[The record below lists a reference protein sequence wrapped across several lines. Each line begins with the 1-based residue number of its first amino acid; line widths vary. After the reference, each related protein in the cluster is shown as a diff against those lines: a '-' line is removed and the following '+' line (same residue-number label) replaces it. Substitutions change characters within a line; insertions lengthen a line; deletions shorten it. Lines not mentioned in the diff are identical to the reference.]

1 MLYILAGF
9 VFGCLIPYLARRLG
23 KLMPATMG
31 YILLKIFIPQH
42 YMPWSKL
49 KNDFE
54 YMQLFKRYIM
64 RSLGWGIFTAAAT
77 YLFAVNFDAYYTAW
91 YVAFLWIMLLLVEID
106 KRFMLLPDIL
116 TLPLLVLGFGYAAVN
131 GIWLDTI
138 DPQLISNAQNSF
150 MGACA
155 GYLMPVVASM
165 FLVWKYPDA
174 FGGGDIK
181 LLAAI
186 GAWVG
191 LEPVSYILLGSC
203 ILFGL
208 GCMIKKQRVGPFGPS
223 IVYATLLVCIFLFG
237 I

>member
-1 MLYILAGF
+1 M
-9 VFGCLIPYLARRLG
+9 
-23 KLMPATMG
+23 
-31 YILLKIFIPQH
+31 
-42 YMPWSKL
+42 
-49 KNDFE
+49 
-54 YMQLFKRYIM
+54 M
-64 RSLGWGIFTAAAT
+64 RSLGWGIFCAAAT
-77 YLFAVNFDAYYTAW
+77 YLFAVNFDSYYTCW
-91 YVAFLWIMLLLVEID
+91 YLAFLWIMLLLVEID

-116 TLPLLVLGFGYAAVN
+116 TLPLLVLGFGYAAIN
-131 GIWLDTI
+131 GVWLDTV

-155 GYLMPVVASM
+155 GYSMPVIASM

-191 LEPVSYILLGSC
+191 LEPISYILLCSC
-203 ILFGL
+203 ILFAL
-208 GCMIKKQRVGPFGPS
+208 GCLIKKQRVGPFGPS
-223 IVYATLLVCIFLFG
+223 IVYATLLICIFLFG

>member
-1 MLYILAGF
+1 MLYIFSGF
-9 VFGCLIPYLARRLG
+9 VFGCLIPYFARRIG

-42 YMPWSKL
+42 YMPWRKL

-54 YMQLFKRYIM
+54 YMQLFKRYMM
-64 RSLGWGIFTAAAT
+64 RSLGWGIFTAAVT
-77 YLFAVNFDAYYTAW
+77 YLFAVVFDPYYTGW
-91 YVAFLWIMLLLVEID
+91 YIAFLWINLLLVEID
-106 KRFMLLPDIL
+106 KRFMLLPDIF
-116 TLPLLVLGFGYAAVN
+116 TFPLLVLGFGYAALN
-131 GIWLDTI
+131 GVWLDTF
-138 DPQLISNAQNSF
+138 DPQLISNTQNSF

-191 LEPVSYILLGSC
+191 VEPVSYILLASC
-203 ILFGL
+203 ILFAA
-208 GCMIKKQRVGPFGPS
+208 GCLIKKQRVGPFGPS
-223 IVYATLLVCIFLFG
+223 VVYAALLVCLFLFG